1 MIQIIFG
8 KRGSGKTKRIIDMA
22 NASIR
27 ESKGDVLFIDDDNR
41 YMFDL
46 KHQIR
51 FINAS
56 EYGVQGEEKFFGFV
70 NGILAGNFDVSLV
83 FIDAFLHLVKTD
95 KPDICKLEGFFE
107 KLEALSERASVDF
120 VISLSED
127 AELVPESIRKY
138 RI

>member
-1 MIQIIFG
+1 
-8 KRGSGKTKRIIDMA
+8 MA

-51 FINAS
+51 FVNAS

-95 KPDICKLEGFFE
+95 KPDIVKLEGFFE

-138 RI
+138 KI

>member
-51 FINAS
+51 FVNAS

-95 KPDICKLEGFFE
+95 KPDIVKLEGFFE

-138 RI
+138 KI

>member
-51 FINAS
+51 FVNAS

-70 NGILAGNFDVSLV
+70 NGILAGNFDVSLI
-83 FIDAFLHLVKTD
+83 FIDAFLHMVKTD
-95 KPDICKLEGFFE
+95 KPDIYKLEGFFD
-107 KLEALSERASVDF
+107 KLAALSERSSVDF

>member
-8 KRGSGKTKRIIDMA
+8 KKGSGKTKRILDMA

-27 ESKGDVLFIDDDNR
+27 EAKGDVLFIDDDNR

-46 KHQIR
+46 KHQVR

-56 EYGVQGEEKFFGFV
+56 EYGVEGEDKFYGFL
-70 NGILAGNFDVSLV
+70 NGILAGNFDVSLI

-95 KPDICKLEGFFE
+95 KPDIPTLENFFE
-107 KLEALSERASVDF
+107 KLEALSERATVDF
-120 VISLSED
+120 IISLSED
-127 AELVPESIRKY
+127 AELVPESIRKFK
-138 RI
+138 I

>member
-22 NASIR
+22 NASIS
-27 ESKGDVLFIDDDNR
+27 EQKGSVLFIDDDNR
-41 YMFDL
+41 YMYDL

-56 EYGVQGEEKFFGFV
+56 EYDIKGETLFTGFL
-70 NGILAGNFDVSLV
+70 NGILASNFDVSLV
-83 FIDAFLHLVKTD
+83 FIDAFLHLVDTA
-95 KPDICKLEGFFE
+95 KPDIFKLEGFFQMLE
-107 KLEALSERASVDF
+107 KLSEHSHANF

-127 AELVPESIRKY
+127 PALVPESIRKY
-138 RI
+138 QI